1 MTRYNF
7 FTDIYPKKTQ
17 FHGFSVF
24 ITNYLYVFR
33 RYCLFKDDITRN
45 IPNPF
50 KNMLLK
56 KNFQTD
62 FCLSVNP
69 ITTNAY
75 NRSRKKPTLG

>member
-50 KNMLLK
+50 NEYVAEK
-56 KNFQTD
+56 KLSNRFL
-62 FCLSVNP
+62 FVCKSYYYECL
-69 ITTNAY
+69 
-75 NRSRKKPTLG
+75 